1 MKLLMLIPFLWS
13 CLVLNDLII
22 EKGELVLRVNNVE
35 QAGGM
40 VWIGVY
46 DSQNNFLIQ
55 ENAILVH
62 GVKVNM
68 AGELV
73 MRLDSIPYGTYAIAI
88 FHDENNS
95 GYMDQNFIG
104 IPLEPYGFSV
114 PYSSKWRVPK
124 FEDVKFEFNRTN
136 QVIETDLARW

>member
-1 MKLLMLIPFLWS
+1 MKLFLLIPFFWS
-13 CLVLNDLII
+13 LLGLNNSTD
-22 EKGELVLRVNNVE
+22 KGELVLRINNIE

-46 DSQNNFLIQ
+46 DCQSNFLIQ
-55 ENAILVH
+55 ENAILVQ
-62 GVKVNM
+62 GVKVSM

-73 MRLDSIPYGTYAIAI
+73 MHLDAIPYGTYAIAI

-95 GYMDQNFIG
+95 GFMDQNFIG
-104 IPLEPYGFSV
+104 IPLEPYSFSV

-124 FEDVKFEFNRTN
+124 FEDVKFEFNRPY
-136 QVIETDLARW
+136 QVIETNLARW

>member
-1 MKLLMLIPFLWS
+1 MKSLWFFSILWS
-13 CLVLNDLII
+13 FFGINNPAD
-22 EKGELVLRVNNVE
+22 KGELVLRVNNIE

-55 ENAILVH
+55 ENATLVQ

-73 MRLDSIPYGTYAIAI
+73 MRLDAIPYGTYAIAI

-95 GYMDQNFIG
+95 GYLDQNFIG
-104 IPLEPYGFSV
+104 VPLEPYSFSV

-124 FEDVKFEFNRTN
+124 FEDVKFDFNHPN
-136 QVIETDLARW
+136 QVVETNLARW